1 MRANIIT
8 AILTILFSVFF
19 LISAL
24 NIPNDRSSIAVGPA
38 EWPIMILS
46 FMMAMG
52 ILLLIT
58 SIRDHKKGI
67 SENGEAVELSG
78 DDLIGDR
85 RNPNIV
91 KGGHWYILLAIAIY
105 ILLLPII
112 GFLFVTPVLFLFL
125 AWLLGLKKK
134 RILIL
139 VTVIA
144 MSTFVLLFI
153 YALNIPFPR
162 GIGIFRSISFLVY

>member
-8 AILTILFSVFF
+8 AVLTILFSVFF
-19 LISAL
+19 LISAM
-24 NIPNDRSSIAVGPA
+24 NIPNHRSSVVIGPT
-38 EWPIMILS
+38 EWPMMILG

-52 ILLLIT
+52 ILLIIT
-58 SIRDHKKGI
+58 SIKEHKKGI
-67 SENGEAVELSG
+67 STSGATVELSG
-78 DDLIGDR
+78 DELMSDL
-85 RNPNIV
+85 RNQNIV
-91 KGGHWYILLAIAIY
+91 SGGHWFILLAIAIY
-105 ILLLPII
+105 IILLPII
-112 GFLFVTPVLFLFL
+112 GFLFATPILFLFL

-144 MSTFVLLFI
+144 MVIFVLLFI

-162 GIGIFRSISFLVY
+162 GIGIFRSISFLIY